1 MKENNALKTKL
12 GTKNPFRTPEAYFDT
27 FTERLMQQLPEQPE
41 AQPAKLSAVQQPPAT
56 LFTRIKPYL
65 YLAAMFGGLY
75 FGIHVFK
82 YQASLHTVATPTA
95 TATSTFVTDEYVD
108 DLCNFAMM
116 DESTIFDCLTSDYS
130 Y

>member
-1 MKENNALKTKL
+1 MKENNALQTKL

-41 AQPAKLSAVQQPPAT
+41 AQSTTPPVVQQPRVT
-56 LFTRIKPYL
+56 LFTRVKPYL

-82 YQASLHTVATPTA
+82 YQASIHKPPIPSTTT
-95 TATSTFVTDEYVD
+95 TSTFVTDEYVD
-108 DLCNFAMM
+108 DLCNFAMV
-116 DESTIFDCLTSDYS
+116 DENAIFDCLTSDYS